1 MRRDFGTAIFL
12 VITTASLCQDSNPP
26 ALGINK
32 PSLSFSFCFVFHT
45 ARRHLNTRPTLSLTK
60 TNQTMTPR
68 PPPAAGLQR
77 APLDVYK
84 KITVIREK
92 TDSVTFEDSQGQLQ
106 HIKDLGE
113 EALSAVSTFLARY
126 LLMFHETN
134 LTFSNLSHR
143 RHLFNQKSN

>member
-1 MRRDFGTAIFL
+1 
-12 VITTASLCQDSNPP
+12 
-26 ALGINK
+26 
-32 PSLSFSFCFVFHT
+32 
-45 ARRHLNTRPTLSLTK
+45 
-60 TNQTMTPR
+60 MTPR